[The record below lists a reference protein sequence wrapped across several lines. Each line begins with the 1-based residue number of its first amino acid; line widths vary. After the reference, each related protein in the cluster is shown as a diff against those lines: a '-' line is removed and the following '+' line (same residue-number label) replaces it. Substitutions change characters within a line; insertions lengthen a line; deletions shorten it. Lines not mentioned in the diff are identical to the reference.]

1 MGCSSKIRFI
11 LSSYYSFIKGLT
23 RLNSVYKD
31 TPSFSTKES
40 QQDVGFKLEHVS
52 NWSIISQILYLLIV
66 IMIIMIIIRIIEDI
80 MTVPY
85 YKICKFEEFC
95 LKHLGLE
102 KSRFFFFLPRTK
114 LDSLIA

>member
-1 MGCSSKIRFI
+1 
-11 LSSYYSFIKGLT
+11 
-23 RLNSVYKD
+23 
-31 TPSFSTKES
+31 
-40 QQDVGFKLEHVS
+40 
-52 NWSIISQILYLLIV
+52 
-66 IMIIMIIIRIIEDI
+66 MIIIRIIEDI